1 MPRIP
6 SPAAESLDDDARQI
20 YDRMPMNVTLMML
33 GASPDVARSFIAFG
47 KSFYSGSD
55 LPPRLREIA
64 SLRVAYLLG
73 ADYTLLQHVPIA
85 AKAGLSEAD
94 VEAIR
99 EGGARAAELGA
110 DGAAV
115 LAFTDDVVR
124 MSRAGDEALSAVREF
139 LDDRLVMDLTMA
151 IGCFWTASSYMRT
164 TGVDLDEAPLDPEFH
179 TPSR

>member
-1 MPRIP
+1 MSRIP

-33 GASPDVARSFIAFG
+33 GASPEVARAFIAFG
-47 KSFYSGSD
+47 KSFYSGSA

-64 SLRVAYLLG
+64 ALRVAYLLG

-85 AKAGLSEAD
+85 EQAGVTAAD

-99 EGGARAAELGA
+99 EGGARAAELGPE
-110 DGAAV
+110 GAAV
-115 LAFTDDVVR
+115 VAFTDDVVQT
-124 MSRAGDEALSAVREF
+124 SRAGDEALAAVREF

-164 TGVDLDEAPLDPEFH
+164 TGVDLDAAPLDPQFH
-179 TPSR
+179 TPAR